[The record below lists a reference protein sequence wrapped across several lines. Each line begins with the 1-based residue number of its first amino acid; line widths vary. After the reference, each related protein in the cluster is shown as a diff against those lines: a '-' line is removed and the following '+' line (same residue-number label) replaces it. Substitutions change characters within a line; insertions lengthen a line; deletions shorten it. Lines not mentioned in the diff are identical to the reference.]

1 MSAEVLTA
9 TASEMTMESRE
20 PSNSTTHNVSAPA
33 ETLLH
38 ANAALPPLLL
48 PLRSQ
53 ERIALLLEMDML
65 PSSVLAKTLPST
77 PQPSIQLQTRPQ
89 MWPTLS
95 WTATVNFLTS
105 WSIWTITSLRALA
118 SALVD
123 PSANAAWAPPN
134 SLTRSPSLLALL
146 LIMFR
151 PDALALTVP
160 SMDQWAILATAV
172 SSIKTFHTLLRVLTA
187 RAMVA
192 CATQLFAVAAL
203 PTTQSWLLQR
213 SNALQLKLDQF
224 ATLQLASITTRQTQL
239 NTINH
244 LALLT
249 LQTILLTIKSTTT

>member
-89 MWPTLS
+89 M
-95 WTATVNFLTS
+95 
-105 WSIWTITSLRALA
+105 
-118 SALVD
+118 
-123 PSANAAWAPPN
+123 
-134 SLTRSPSLLALL
+134 
-146 LIMFR
+146 
-151 PDALALTVP
+151 
-160 SMDQWAILATAV
+160 
-172 SSIKTFHTLLRVLTA
+172 
-187 RAMVA
+187 
-192 CATQLFAVAAL
+192 
-203 PTTQSWLLQR
+203 
-213 SNALQLKLDQF
+213 
-224 ATLQLASITTRQTQL
+224 
-239 NTINH
+239 
-244 LALLT
+244 
-249 LQTILLTIKSTTT
+249 